1 MTPTHEI
8 TIFLVEDDDID
19 AEAVKRAFRKQR
31 IANPVVRARDGVQ
44 ALAMLRDNDPAPA
57 VPRPFIILL
66 DLKMPRMDG
75 IEFLRELRD
84 DPALRRSIVF
94 VLTTSDDDRDK
105 WAAYDK
111 NIAGYLVK
119 ARVGKDFINLVN
131 MLGHYWRYI
140 EFPPE
145 LQPIETSA

>member
-1 MTPTHEI
+1 MPSSQAL

-19 AEAVKRAFRKQR
+19 AEAVTRAFRKQR
-31 IANPVVRARDGVQ
+31 IANPVVRARDGIE
-44 ALAMLRDNDPAPA
+44 AMVMLHDNNPEPA
-57 VPRPFIILL
+57 VPRPYVILL

-75 IEFLRELRD
+75 IEFLEELRK

-94 VLTTSDDDRDK
+94 VLTTSNDERDK

-131 MLGHYWRYI
+131 MLDHYWRYI

-145 LQPIETSA
+145 LQPTETSP